1 MIKEAEDYSNLDNDL
16 KSVGMLCD
24 YLKSYKYVCQI
35 HLTPEKLLKLVV
47 AKETL
52 TDLHDNV
59 WLMSL
64 HYQYLF
70 CILG

>member
-1 MIKEAEDYSNLDNDL
+1 MIKEAEDYSHLDNDL

-52 TDLHDNV
+52 TDLHNNV
-59 WLMSL
+59 WLISL
-64 HYQYLF
+64 HSNIYF
-70 CILG
+70 AF